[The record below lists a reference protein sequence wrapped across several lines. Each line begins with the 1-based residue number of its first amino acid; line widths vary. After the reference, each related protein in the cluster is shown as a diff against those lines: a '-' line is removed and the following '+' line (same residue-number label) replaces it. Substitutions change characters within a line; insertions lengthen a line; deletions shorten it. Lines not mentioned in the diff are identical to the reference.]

1 MTSCVVV
8 FSGGQ
13 DSTTCLF
20 WARARFDRVLAIN
33 FHYGQRHAVEC
44 EAARAIC
51 ESVAVPLV
59 EADLQVLGQLSRSA
73 LTRDDIPVAE
83 SGGMHGLPSTFTPG
97 RNLVFLTLAA
107 SYALSNDC
115 SALVTGV
122 CETDFSGYPDCR
134 RNTVDAVEQAV
145 RLGNDA
151 PDFAILTP
159 LMHLSKKETVELATT
174 LPGCLDA
181 LALSVTCYRG
191 ERAGCGTCPACVL
204 RAKGFAEAGI
214 PDPARV

>member
-1 MTSCVVV
+1 M
-8 FSGGQ
+8 
-13 DSTTCLF
+13 
-20 WARARFDRVLAIN
+20 LAVN

-51 ESVAVPLV
+51 EQASVPLV
-59 EADLQVLGQLSRSA
+59 EADLRVFGQLSKSA
-73 LTRDDIPVAE
+73 LTREDIDVAAG
-83 SGGMHGLPSTFTPG
+83 GGMHGLPSMFTPG

-107 SYALSNDC
+107 SFALSNDC
-115 SALVTGV
+115 SSLVTGV

-134 RNTVDAVEQAV
+134 KDTIDAVELAV

-151 PDFAILTP
+151 PDFTIHTP
-159 LMHLSKKETVELATT
+159 LMHLSKKQTVELATT

-191 ERAGCGTCPACVL
+191 ERPGCGTCPACEL
-204 RAKGFAEAGI
+204 RAKGFTEAGI
-214 PDPARV
+214 SDPARG